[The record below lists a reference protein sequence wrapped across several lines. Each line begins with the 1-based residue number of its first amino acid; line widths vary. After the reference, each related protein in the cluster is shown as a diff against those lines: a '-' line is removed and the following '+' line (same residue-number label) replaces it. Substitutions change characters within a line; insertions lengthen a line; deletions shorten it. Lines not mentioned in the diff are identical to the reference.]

1 MLLGFYLLARFVPDR
16 FRSLVRWLVP
26 LSVFWLPLGTP
37 LERLAAMSLYLLFAL
52 KCCVLLG
59 RSRAYVAGLHLLPYF
74 TVWPGVD
81 PKPFEQRESL
91 EFPLRWFVQGWVTMI
106 VTAVT
111 VGFLALQGWLNSWL
125 MLFGVLAF
133 VHLGYSDV
141 LSALL
146 RLAGFRVERL
156 FDNPLACQDLRDF
169 WSRRWNRPFSDLN
182 RLLLGRGR
190 VFEGFLLSGLLHEAA
205 ISYPSGSGWGG
216 PLLYFGLQYL
226 GMRLRRGWALLWVLL
241 PLPLLFGAGFR
252 GEFLQPLVFRL
263 AWPEVLSGLLWL
275 AGWGHFLVL
284 AAGLQV
290 PWRLGWRQEL
300 ARLRPL
306 NRKLLWVYYGY
317 IGTFILTFGC
327 VILGLHDEMLT
338 GERGARVLLGIITV
352 FWTGRIV
359 VDGLVFEHSDWPEG
373 PLFGIGHTL
382 LTSLFIF
389 LAMTGWLVVL
399 S

>member
-1 MLLGFYLLARFVPDR
+1 MLLALYLLVRYVPDR
-16 FRSLVRWLVP
+16 FRSGLRWLVP
-26 LSVFWLPLGTP
+26 FSVLLLPLGSP
-37 LERLAAMSLYLLFAL
+37 FERLAAMSVYLLFAL
-52 KCCVLLG
+52 KCSLLLG
-59 RSRAYVAGLHLLPYF
+59 RPRAYVQGLYLLPYLGL
-74 TVWPGVD
+74 WPGVD
-81 PKPFEQRESL
+81 PAPFERRERL
-91 EFPLRWFVQGWVTMI
+91 EFPLGWFVQGWVTMI
-106 VTAVT
+106 VSGVA
-111 VGFLALQGWLNSWL
+111 VGFAAVQGWLNSWVV
-125 MLFGVLAF
+125 LFGLLGF
-133 VHLGYSDV
+133 VHLGFADV
-141 LSALL
+141 LSALM

-156 FDNPLACQDLRDF
+156 FDNPLLCRDLRDF

-190 VFEGFLLSGLLHEAA
+190 VGWGFLLSGLLHEAA
-205 ISYPSGSGWGG
+205 LSFPSGSGWGG
-216 PLLYFGLQYL
+216 PLTYFGLQYL
-226 GMRLRRGWALLWVLL
+226 GLRLRRGWALLWVLL

-252 GEFLQPLVFRL
+252 GEFLQPLVVN
-263 AWPEVLSGLLWL
+263 WSYETVLSCLLWL

-300 ARLRPL
+300 SRLRPL

-327 VILGLHDEMLT
+327 VTLGLHDAMLA

-359 VDGLVFEHSDWPEG
+359 IDGLVFEHSDWPEG

-382 LTSLFIF
+382 LTSLFVF
-389 LAMTGWLVVL
+389 LAVTGWLVL
-399 S
+399 LT